1 MRRRRNAR
9 ARRIFTAV
17 VTAGVLAVILAG
29 LLRFGPVLFGN
40 GNANTVTSSELA
52 KAIDIAELSTA
63 EFKYRGIAE
72 IYTDESRSQVRCR
85 VCYNAVVKAGIDMK
99 DVKLE
104 VDPENKQVT
113 AALPEL
119 KLNVTVIDEQEMA
132 LLPSDADVSIGEMLK
147 AAGEDALNEAQQSG
161 ELMAAA
167 RDNLAKTIEGL
178 LLPVLEA
185 QGFSLAWN

>member
-72 IYTDESRSQVRCR
+72 IYADESRSQVRCR

-113 AALPEL
+113 AALPDL

-147 AAGEDALNEAQQSG
+147 AAGEDALSEAQQSG

>member
-40 GNANTVTSSELA
+40 GNANTVTSSELT

-104 VDPENKQVT
+104 VDPENKRVT
-113 AALPEL
+113 AALPDL
-119 KLNVTVIDEQEMA
+119 KLNVTVIDEQKMA

>member
-9 ARRIFTAV
+9 ARRIFTIV
-17 VTAGVLAVILAG
+17 MTAGIAAVLLAG
-29 LLRFGPVLFGN
+29 LLRFGPVLFGT
-40 GNANTVTSSELA
+40 GNANTVTSSELT

-72 IYTDESRSQVRCR
+72 IYTDENRSQVRCR

-113 AALPEL
+113 AALPDL

>member
-17 VTAGVLAVILAG
+17 VTVGVLAVILSG
-29 LLRFGPVLFGN
+29 LLRFGPVLFGA
-40 GNANTVTSSELA
+40 GNAHTVTSSELT

-104 VDPENKQVT
+104 VDPENKRVT
-113 AALPEL
+113 AALPDL

-147 AAGEDALNEAQQSG
+147 AAGEDALSEAQQSG

>member
-72 IYTDESRSQVRCR
+72 IYTDENRSQVRCR

>member
-72 IYTDESRSQVRCR
+72 IYTDESRTQVRCR

-113 AALPEL
+113 AALPDL

>member
-9 ARRIFTAV
+9 ARRIFTIV
-17 VTAGVLAVILAG
+17 MTAGIAAVLLAG
-29 LLRFGPVLFGN
+29 LLRFGPVLFGT
-40 GNANTVTSSELA
+40 GNATTVTSSELT

-72 IYTDESRSQVRCR
+72 IYTDESRTQVRCR

-104 VDPENKQVT
+104 VDPENKRVT
-113 AALPEL
+113 AALPDL

>member
-104 VDPENKQVT
+104 VDPENKRVT
-113 AALPEL
+113 AALPDL

-147 AAGEDALNEAQQSG
+147 AAGEDALSEAQQSG